1 MEPLPDPIP
10 HMCNWATTLLSC
22 RQKMK
27 ARTNGLLPLMLSHIQ
42 LLATPQTVVHQ
53 APPTMG
59 FPRQEYWSG
68 LPFPPPEDI
77 PDPGTEPISLT
88 LQDILYCCA
97 PRKPGG
103 LLTGALDSADG
114 WEIILKPGRLEKMN
128 TLNVE
133 NQSPD
138 LFSHLTPRLSSQARF
153 YKSLP

>member
-10 HMCNWATTLLSC
+10 HVCNWATTLLSC

-27 ARTNGLLPLMLSHIQ
+27 ARTNGLLQLMLSHIQ
-42 LLATPQTVVHQ
+42 LFATPQTVVHQ

-68 LPFPPPEDI
+68 LPFSPSEDI

-88 LQDILYCCA
+88 LQGILYCCA

-138 LFSHLTPRLSSQARF
+138 LFSHLTPRLSPQARF